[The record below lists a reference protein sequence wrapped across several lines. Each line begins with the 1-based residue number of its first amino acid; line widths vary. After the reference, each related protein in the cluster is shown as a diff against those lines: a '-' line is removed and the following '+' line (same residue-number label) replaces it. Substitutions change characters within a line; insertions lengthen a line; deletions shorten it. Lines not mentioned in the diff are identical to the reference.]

1 MLESRLQNKEL
12 IIKPIA
18 LSGSD
23 LHKFLEKLTGADL
36 VYVDPSEIKRK
47 NLRTI
52 FPSENADYVVCHS
65 IDSIGKLKKKKKR
78 VGYYKRVN
86 ENKDLAE
93 ISEASASGAE
103 FIIVDASDWK
113 IIPLEN
119 LVATLQKSHTK
130 IYANAKNSEEVRTLF
145 SVLEL
150 GVDGVI
156 LSTNDLNEVEKSKST
171 LESSFVNLTSAR
183 VIEARDAG
191 VGERVCVDTASMMAY
206 GEGLLVGSMSKFLF
220 LIHNES
226 IGSSFTSPR
235 PFRVNAG
242 AVHCYTII
250 PDGTTKYLSEL
261 EAGVEILIVSDKGVS
276 RSSTVGRSKIET
288 RPLKLIRAESGGE
301 IGSVIVQNA
310 ETIRLV
316 SKDRKLIAA
325 TDVKIGDEIIVSI
338 RPSTGRHFGMQV
350 DEFIIEK

>member
-1 MLESRLQNKEL
+1 MSNPNENKQL
-12 IIKPIA
+12 IIKPIS
-18 LSGSD
+18 LIGVNVEE
-23 LHKFLEKLTGADL
+23 FVEKLVGIGL
-36 VYVDPSEIKRK
+36 VYADPNLVK
-47 NLRTI
+47 NKNIRTI
-52 FPSENADYVVCHS
+52 FPSGSADYIVC
-65 IDSIGKLKKKKKR
+65 DSIESIVKTRKRGK
-78 VGYYKRVN
+78 VTGYYKKVTSN
-86 ENKDLAE
+86 SDVKD
-93 ISEASASGAE
+93 ISEASKSGAE

-119 LVATLQKSHTK
+119 IIAKLHKSGTK
-130 IYANAKNSEEVRTLF
+130 IYANAKDSDEVRTLF

-156 LSTNDLNEVEKSKST
+156 LATNDLNEVEKSKFALQNT
-171 LESSFVNLTSAR
+171 SFILVNGR
-183 VIEARDAG
+183 IIEIKDAG
-191 VGERVCVDTASMMAY
+191 VGERVCVDTTSMMTY
-206 GEGLLVGSMSKFLF
+206 GEGMLVGNMSKFLF
-220 LIHNES
+220 LVHNES

-242 AVHCYTII
+242 AVHCYTIM
-250 PDGTTKYLSEL
+250 PDGSTKYLSEL
-261 EAGVEILIVSDKGVS
+261 EAGSEILIVNDNGVS

-288 RPLKLIRAESGGE
+288 RPLKLIRAEFEGE

-316 SKDRKLIAA
+316 GKDKKLIAV
-325 TDVKIGDEIIVSI
+325 TDVKIGDEIIVYT

>member
-1 MLESRLQNKEL
+1 MSNPSENKQL
-12 IIKPIA
+12 IIKPISLVGVDVA
-18 LSGSD
+18 E
-23 LHKFLEKLTGADL
+23 FVEKLVDIGL
-36 VYVDPSEIKRK
+36 VYADPNLVRDK
-47 NLRTI
+47 NIRTI
-52 FPSENADYVVCHS
+52 FPSESADYIVC
-65 IDSIGKLKKKKKR
+65 DSIESVVKTKERGK
-78 VGYYKRVN
+78 VTGYYKKVTSNRDV
-86 ENKDLAE
+86 KD
-93 ISEASASGAE
+93 ISEASKSGAE

-119 LVATLQKSHTK
+119 IIAKLHKSGTK
-130 IYANAKNSEEVRTLF
+130 IYANAKDSDEVRTLF

-156 LSTNDLNEVEKSKST
+156 LATNDLNEVEKSKFALQNT
-171 LESSFVNLTSAR
+171 SFILVNGR
-183 VIEARDAG
+183 IIEIKDAG
-191 VGERVCVDTASMMAY
+191 VGERVCVDTTSMMTY
-206 GEGLLVGSMSKFLF
+206 GEGMLVGNMSKFLF
-220 LIHNES
+220 LVHNES

-242 AVHCYTII
+242 AVHCYTIM
-250 PDGTTKYLSEL
+250 PDGSTKYLSEL
-261 EAGVEILIVSDKGVS
+261 EAGSEILIVKDNGVS

-288 RPLKLIRAESGGE
+288 RPLKLIRAEFEGE

-316 SKDRKLIAA
+316 GKDKKLIAV
-325 TDVKIGDEIIVSI
+325 TDVKIGDEIIVYT

>member
-1 MLESRLQNKEL
+1 MSNPSENKQL
-12 IIKPIA
+12 IIKPISLVGVDVA
-18 LSGSD
+18 E
-23 LHKFLEKLTGADL
+23 FVEKLVDIGL
-36 VYVDPSEIKRK
+36 VYADPNLVRDK
-47 NLRTI
+47 NIRTI
-52 FPSENADYVVCHS
+52 FPSESADYIVC
-65 IDSIGKLKKKKKR
+65 DSIESVVKTKERGK
-78 VGYYKRVN
+78 VTGYYKKVTSN
-86 ENKDLAE
+86 SDVKD
-93 ISEASASGAE
+93 ISEASKSGAE

-119 LVATLQKSHTK
+119 IIAKLHKSGTK
-130 IYANAKNSEEVRTLF
+130 IYANAKDSDEVRTLF

-156 LSTNDLNEVEKSKST
+156 LATNDLNEVEKSKFALQNT
-171 LESSFVNLTSAR
+171 SFILVKGR
-183 VIEARDAG
+183 IIEIKDAG
-191 VGERVCVDTASMMAY
+191 VGERVCVDTTSMMTY
-206 GEGLLVGSMSKFLF
+206 GEGMLVGNMSKFLF
-220 LIHNES
+220 LVHNES

-242 AVHCYTII
+242 AVHCYTIM
-250 PDGTTKYLSEL
+250 PDGSTKYLSEL
-261 EAGVEILIVSDKGVS
+261 EAGSEILIVKDNGVS

-288 RPLKLIRAESGGE
+288 RPLKLIRAEFEGE

-316 SKDRKLIAA
+316 GKDKKLIAV
-325 TDVKIGDEIIVSI
+325 TDVKIGDEIIVYT